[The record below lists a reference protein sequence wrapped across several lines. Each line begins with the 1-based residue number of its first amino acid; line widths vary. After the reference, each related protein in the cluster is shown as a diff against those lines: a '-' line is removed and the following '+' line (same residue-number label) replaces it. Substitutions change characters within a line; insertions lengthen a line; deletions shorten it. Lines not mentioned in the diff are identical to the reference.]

1 MRLSEEHKKTIR
13 ELVETL
19 KRMTPEK
26 QAEFVRVAKPIVD
39 ACAAE
44 KQAARDVTE
53 LERAQ
58 TVYHARQEDY
68 MDREE
73 REIVELA
80 EKLMD
85 TAVGMNATIFTFEA
99 AVRYIENWTDTV
111 KVRRSPRMQYVRNA
125 QREFRQLG
133 REEAARYFFGAADQG
148 VSRNGAKE
156 G

>member
-1 MRLSEEHKKTIR
+1 MKLSDEHEKTIR

-19 KRMTPEK
+19 KRMTPEM
-26 QAEFVRVAKPIVD
+26 QAEFERVAKPIAD
-39 ACAAE
+39 ACAE
-44 KQAARDVTE
+44 TK

>member
-111 KVRRSPRMQYVRNA
+111 KVRR
-125 QREFRQLG
+125 
-133 REEAARYFFGAADQG
+133 
-148 VSRNGAKE
+148 
-156 G
+156 

>member
-1 MRLSEEHKKTIR
+1 MGLSEEHEKTIR

-19 KRMTPEK
+19 KRMTPEM
-26 QAEFVRVAKPIVD
+26 QAEFVRVARPIVD
-39 ACAAE
+39 ARAE
-44 KQAARDVTE
+44 TK

-68 MDREE
+68 LDREE

-133 REEAARYFFGAADQG
+133 QEEAARYFFGAADQG
-148 VSRNGAKE
+148 AR
-156 G
+156 

>member
-1 MRLSEEHKKTIR
+1 MKLSDEHEKAIR

-19 KRMTPEK
+19 KRMTPEM
-26 QAEFVRVAKPIVD
+26 QAEFERVAKPIAD
-39 ACAAE
+39 ACA
-44 KQAARDVTE
+44 KTK

-111 KVRRSPRMQYVRNA
+111 KVRRSPGMQYVRNA

>member
-1 MRLSEEHKKTIR
+1 MRLSEEHEKTIR

-19 KRMTPEK
+19 KRMTPEM
-26 QAEFVRVAKPIVD
+26 QAEFERVAKPIAD
-39 ACAAE
+39 ACT
-44 KQAARDVTE
+44 KTM

-99 AVRYIENWTDTV
+99 AVRYIENWIDTV
-111 KVRRSPRMQYVRNA
+111 KVRRSPGMQYVRNA